1 MNSNNTSQATV
12 NSGKPVVTVCCLTFN
27 HAPFIEKT
35 LNGFLKQVT
44 AFPVQF
50 LVHDDASTD
59 GTQKILLKYAAMY
72 PGRLEFILQPKN
84 IWSQNINAFE
94 TEFFPRCQSEY
105 IALCEGDDYWTDPQ
119 KLQRQVEYFEAHPE
133 VALVHTDFAID
144 CPPGHDYLPY
154 YESMQRR
161 RRSGK
166 IFPEL
171 FLGNFISTPTVMVR
185 TELYRKVS
193 KKFADENIDYNF
205 DLLYWLEF
213 ARDHEIHFIPIT
225 TAVYRIHTGGVSHDR
240 TFMDRNFGKILTYH
254 LINSFRPDHISELDK
269 GAVRLLGNRILDVSK
284 LIHQKR
290 TDQWKAWRKA
300 RELIG
305 SLETLKLFFERFR
318 GKMQK

>member
-12 NSGKPVVTVCCLTFN
+12 KSGKPVVTVCCLTFN
-27 HAPFIEKT
+27 HVAFIEKT
-35 LNGFLKQVT
+35 LDGFLKQVT
-44 AFPVQF
+44 TFPVQF

-59 GTQKILLKYAAMY
+59 GTQNILLKYATMY

-94 TEFFPRCQSEY
+94 TEFFPRCQGEY
-105 IALCEGDDYWTDPQ
+105 IALCEGDDYWTDPH

-133 VALVHTDFAID
+133 VALVHTDFMID

-154 YESMQRR
+154 YESMQLR

-166 IFPEL
+166 VFPEL

-185 TELYRKVS
+185 TDLYRKAS
-193 KKFADENIDYNF
+193 TKFAEENIDYNF

-213 ARDHEIHFIPIT
+213 ARDHEIHFMPAK
-225 TAVYRIHTGGVSHDR
+225 TAVYRIHPGGVSHDR
-240 TFMDRNFGKILTYH
+240 SFMDLNFGKILTYH
-254 LINSFRPDHISELDK
+254 LDHSFRADHIKGLDR
-269 GAVRLLGNRILDVSK
+269 ALMDQLGNRILDVSQ
-284 LIHQKR
+284 LTHHRIIDR
-290 TDQWKAWRKA
+290 WKAWRKA

-305 SLETLKLFFERFR
+305 SLETLKLFFDRLR
-318 GKMQK
+318 RKIQK